1 MVKLFYD
8 LETTGVN
15 VYKHGI
21 HQIAGMVEINGN
33 VVEKFDLKVRPN
45 PKAKIEQ
52 EALNI
57 GGVTLDQIMAY
68 PPMGRVYRKFLRIM
82 GKYIDKYNPK
92 DKAWLV
98 GFNNRGFDDRFLRAW
113 FEQNNDMYIGSW
125 FWSDTLDVMVLAS
138 EYLLK
143 RRSEMPSF
151 KLKRVA
157 LELGLDV
164 EAERLHDAYYD
175 VELTRSIYRI
185 VTGLDVE
192 F

>member
-1 MVKLFYD
+1 
-8 LETTGVN
+8 
-15 VYKHGI
+15 
-21 HQIAGMVEINGN
+21 
-33 VVEKFDLKVRPN
+33 
-45 PKAKIEQ
+45 
-52 EALNI
+52 
-57 GGVTLDQIMAY
+57 MAY